1 MTRRDGQNRAGM
13 DEAAAHTR
21 ESAKR
26 AARELAQAREMS
38 GRTLSVARLLRQLRE
53 ENGFSQ
59 LFDEA
64 LGGSHG

>member
-1 MTRRDGQNRAGM
+1 M

-21 ESAKR
+21 ESAAR
-26 AARELAQAREMS
+26 AERDLADARERS

-59 LFDEA
+59 LFDDA
-64 LGGSHG
+64 LGGSSG